1 MSIHST
7 GRSKYERA
15 AQSPKNRLLYSRK
28 QVAAMLGDVN
38 ISTIRRLEAQGRL
51 KGVRLSG
58 KKNSGQVFFTH
69 SNVVALI
76 ASLSPDEIIEVE
88 DEEETD

>member
-1 MSIHST
+1 MPTHST
-7 GRSKYERA
+7 GRSKRA
-15 AQSPKNRLLYSRK
+15 AQPRKLLYSRK
-28 QVAAMLGDVN
+28 QVAAMLGDVDV
-38 ISTIRRLEAQGRL
+38 STIKQLEKQGRL

-69 SNVVALI
+69 ANVIALI
-76 ASLSPDEIIEVE
+76 ASLSPDEIIKVE